1 MGNVALKVAP
11 TDKGCIHAEIKSYS
25 VLTSHDINE
34 VRSHYTDT
42 ALIDVWQSLPHREP
56 YCCEMEMVL
65 YCNQRPLL
73 SDPRQSWSQNLMHLS

>member
-42 ALIDVWQSLPHREP
+42 ALIDVW
-56 YCCEMEMVL
+56 
-65 YCNQRPLL
+65 
-73 SDPRQSWSQNLMHLS
+73 